1 MNRLEIAGYGYPNAS
16 QLLGDA
22 NRFTAVAADGLSD
35 TLAGGAGMAGDS
47 SIADDFAAAYD
58 EGAAGLVAA
67 LDDVV
72 DAFANL
78 CRLAY
83 CSFENHYRAEAS
95 SIASTVVFSTEP
107 SALST
112 SLYAG
117 ASPVPPSVLG
127 GDASFAP
134 GWANVIL
141 DHVEGFVWPDADVDR
156 LRSTADAWHRTADQL
171 DFVVGLG
178 GRAILEL
185 FEERSPEIP
194 LATQAIGEVRC
205 GLREI
210 VDGCHQL
217 ARACDDYAEAVET
230 QREAILDLVRDLIRD
245 AVLIQAAGFVLGL
258 VTAGSGNAVAA
269 WVNSGKLAAELPR
282 FKAILDAIRAAGAAV
297 AGPVRAGSASV
308 VRVRDSLKKMIDARM
323 VISGGSERGSIY
335 LVKAST
341 WLGRHEGGAMKAHT
355 LTDHVGKSDEFLRL
369 RLLDK
374 PNLVETST
382 FTDEV
387 TAARA
392 IRKVL
397 SSRKADVSTW
407 LASSKAKMRIDD
419 VLPYNLGRIMNQAGE
434 VRAGN
439 GIRVILV
446 KDSSMPKGYRIL
458 TSFVQ

>member
-1 MNRLEIAGYGYPNAS
+1 MNRLEIAGYGYTNAS

-22 NRFTAVAADGLSD
+22 NRFTAVAVDGLAD

-127 GDASFAP
+127 GDASSAP

-156 LRSTADAWHRTADQL
+156 LRSTADAWRRTADQL
-171 DFVVGLG
+171 GFVVGLG

-217 ARACDDYAEAVET
+217 ARACEDYAEAVET

-282 FKAILDAIRAAGAAV
+282 FKAILGAIRAAGAAV

-308 VRVRDSLKKMIDARM
+308 VRVRNSLSRFKNAAPIRAWGHSAVVDAGALTR
-323 VISGGSERGSIY
+323 VRSVLGDPRRFDPQLLRGMSRRDVRE
-335 LVKAST
+335 L
-341 WLGRHEGGAMKAHT
+341 LEGWTMRPAKDG
-355 LTDHVGKSDEFLRL
+355 VG
-369 RLLDK
+369 
-374 PNLVETST
+374 
-382 FTDEV
+382 
-387 TAARA
+387 
-392 IRKVL
+392 
-397 SSRKADVSTW
+397 
-407 LASSKAKMRIDD
+407 LAFEDPANR
-419 VLPYNLGRIMNQAGE
+419 GRI
-434 VRAGN
+434 
-439 GIRVILV
+439 IRV
-446 KDSSMPKGYRIL
+446 MRGYYRGNRPDPL
-458 TSFVQ
+458 THGDYIAVSQNGHVTKVALEGNPTL